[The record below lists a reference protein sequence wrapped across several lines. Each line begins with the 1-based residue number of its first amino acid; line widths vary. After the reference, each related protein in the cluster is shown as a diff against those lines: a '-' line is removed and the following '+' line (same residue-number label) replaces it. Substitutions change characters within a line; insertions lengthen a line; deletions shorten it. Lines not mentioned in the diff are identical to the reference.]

1 MNRMVLFRLTR
12 MPANR
17 AASALAPMAYTD
29 RPNGVACRT
38 TPKITA
44 STMNKAVE

>member
-1 MNRMVLFRLTR
+1 MRLTL

-17 AASALAPMAYTD
+17 AASALAPMANTD
-29 RPNGVACRT
+29 RPNGVACST

-44 STMNKAVE
+44 STMKRAAE